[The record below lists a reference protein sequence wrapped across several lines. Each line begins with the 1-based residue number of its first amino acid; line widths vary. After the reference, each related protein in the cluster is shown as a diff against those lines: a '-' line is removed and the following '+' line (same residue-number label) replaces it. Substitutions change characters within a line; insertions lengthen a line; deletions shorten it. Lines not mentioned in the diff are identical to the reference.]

1 MSDFAVSL
9 RSAPLTPLTLVL
21 SGRGSSS
28 NIDGGVGALQPC
40 GIASSMLELDAT
52 RRVRYSSAQLR
63 QCQACIA
70 KRFFAHLPIFFIF
83 CMGSVLAV
91 LGCCES
97 RREVKKESVDNGFA
111 PIGLT
116 ANAPHLNK
124 YFEVAR
130 EA

>member
-70 KRFFAHLPIFFIF
+70 TFLAHGSCRFFYFLFSWAQCWQCWAAVKAVAKSKKKAWIT
-83 CMGSVLAV
+83 GSHRLV
-91 LGCCES
+91 
-97 RREVKKESVDNGFA
+97 
-111 PIGLT
+111 
-116 ANAPHLNK
+116 
-124 YFEVAR
+124 
-130 EA
+130 

>member
-1 MSDFAVSL
+1 
-9 RSAPLTPLTLVL
+9 
-21 SGRGSSS
+21 
-28 NIDGGVGALQPC
+28 
-40 GIASSMLELDAT
+40 
-52 RRVRYSSAQLR
+52 
-63 QCQACIA
+63 
-70 KRFFAHLPIFFIF
+70 
-83 CMGSVLAV
+83 MGSVLAV

-116 ANAPHLNK
+116 TNAPHLNK

>member
-52 RRVRYSSAQLR
+52 RRVRYLSAQSVTAVPGLH
-63 QCQACIA
+63 
-70 KRFFAHLPIFFIF
+70 RFFPGLWV
-83 CMGSVLAV
+83 CSMGSVLAV

-116 ANAPHLNK
+116 TNAPHLNK

>member
-1 MSDFAVSL
+1 MRDFAVSL

-28 NIDGGVGALQPC
+28 KIDGGVGALQPC

-70 KRFFAHLPIFFIF
+70 KRFFAHLPIFLFFAWAQCWQCWAAVKAVAKSKKKAWIT
-83 CMGSVLAV
+83 GSHRLV
-91 LGCCES
+91 
-97 RREVKKESVDNGFA
+97 
-111 PIGLT
+111 
-116 ANAPHLNK
+116 
-124 YFEVAR
+124 
-130 EA
+130 